1 MSAHTVQRTTP
12 AQYWYRSLPA
22 SQTLGKDSDDE
33 SEVDVEEEHGQNRA
47 GQGVLQKVGLLSTPP
62 KRRNVEEE
70 ERLMSSGLRGGAAK
84 GLLSLS
90 QASS

>member
-22 SQTLGKDSDDE
+22 SQTLDKDSDDDDE
-33 SEVDVEEEHGQNRA
+33 SAVEEDGEGKA
-47 GQGVLQKVGLLSTPP
+47 GQGVLLQKARVLSTPP
-62 KRRNVEEE
+62 KRRNMEEE